1 MFGYHKK
8 VKSRDKFDMPV
19 KESLVAIL
27 TEVQAL
33 LSHDNDGIRTQSVRA
48 IESFCALPNECRPLV
63 ESAKESIKNFLKEP
77 HITSGNIVTG
87 LMSLS
92 RLAKSDNSYLSF
104 MVTQYESIHSNLPP
118 TLSVTQV
125 QNVRKI
131 VKIQLLDIL
140 RTVPGAQPFH
150 SNIYQASFQIDIS
163 VRPLICQVSLTSFE
177 NSFSY
182 FLILMFRKKNLK
194 PLSRQHQKI
203 KMKVNLKKE
212 KDQKILEK
220 MMMINLLQKGP
231 NLEMNRKA
239 KTIEL
244 TSSVS
249 SYNRS

>member
-1 MFGYHKK
+1 MLGDSYFLVIRETLIYLIKLIYSGLLNQTEDRMSLLDIFSNYIFVSNMFGYHKK

-33 LSHDNDGIRTQSVRA
+33 LTHDNDGIRTQSVRA

-150 SNIYQASFQIDIS
+150 SNIYQASFQNDIS
-163 VRPLICQVSLTSFE
+163 SPAFDLPI
-177 NSFSY
+177 
-182 FLILMFRKKNLK
+182 FLDI
-194 PLSRQHQKI
+194 I
-203 KMKVNLKKE
+203 
-212 KDQKILEK
+212 
-220 MMMINLLQKGP
+220 
-231 NLEMNRKA
+231 
-239 KTIEL
+239 
-244 TSSVS
+244 
-249 SYNRS
+249 

>member
-1 MFGYHKK
+1 
-8 VKSRDKFDMPV
+8 MPV

-48 IESFCALPNECRPLV
+48 IESFCALPHECRPLV
-63 ESAKESIKNFLKEP
+63 ESAKASIKNFLKEP

-92 RLAKSDNSYLSF
+92 RLAKYDNSYLSF

-150 SNIYQASFQIDIS
+150 SNIYQEGFHID
-163 VRPLICQVSLTSFE
+163 VSNPVSYWPSALSIWHNHLKTP
-177 NSFSY
+177 FSC
-182 FLILMFRKKNLK
+182 FLISMFRKRNLK
-194 PLSRQHQKI
+194 RRYRLQQKI
-203 KMKVNLKKE
+203 KTKVNLKKE

-220 MMMINLLQKGP
+220 MTMINLLRKGQNP
-231 NLEMNRKA
+231 EMNRKV
-239 KTIEL
+239 KMTEL
-244 TSSVS
+244 MNSASN
-249 SYNRS
+249 YNRS